1 MADLE
6 IVADERAPA
15 SRPARRRRPRCKQP
29 SGRRDPAGSGS
40 AATCSVTSSGN
51 GADHSPC
58 ATLNVV
64 AMALTVRCHL
74 ASMRHCRGGSDEP
87 KGHPRC
93 RAGGDRRHRPC
104 ARGRRRA
111 PHPSAKATLAGSVP
125 AWAKAATFKSATS
138 NTEQIGF
145 RVYLNWRDGAGAEAL
160 AKAVSDPASPSY
172 GRYLTPV
179 QFRQRFSP
187 TATDLKAVRSWLAAQ
202 GFAITYTPANR
213 HYVAAEGSVA
223 QANSAFG
230 TALGTTTR
238 STETTCARRRRRS
251 RSRARSPA

>member
-1 MADLE
+1 M
-6 IVADERAPA
+6 
-15 SRPARRRRPRCKQP
+15 SRK
-29 SGRRDPAGSGS
+29 
-40 AATCSVTSSGN
+40 VI
-51 GADHSPC
+51 
-58 ATLNVV
+58 
-64 AMALTVRCHL
+64 LTVVLVVIAVTAL
-74 ASMRHCRGGSDEP
+74 AL
-87 KGHPRC
+87 
-93 RAGGDRRHRPC
+93 AGVAG
-104 ARGRRRA
+104 AA
-111 PHPSAKATLAGSVP
+111 PSAKATLAGSVP

-202 GFAITYTPANR
+202 GFSIVYTPANA

-223 QANSAFG
+223 QAEAAFG
-230 TALGTTTR
+230 AQLNEYTVQGKTLRAPATALTVPASLSAVVAGVVGVDE
-238 STETTCARRRRRS
+238 SASLVHPYRRQGCSAEPRLPQR
-251 RSRARSPA
+251 